1 LKSNVFR
8 TFRAI
13 CLFGLASPSVFAQS
27 VPAASPHPEPT
38 AQSKTLTRETV
49 AGYIAADQKIV
60 TPHGIEEIIPVKIN
74 GITQWLS
81 IRGKDTRNPV
91 LLYLHGGPGLAFLP
105 LAWTVARPWEDYFT
119 VVQWD
124 QRGAGKTYAAND
136 PAIVGPTMTIPQMTS
151 DAAEVVRYLQGHL
164 HKQKIFLVG
173 HSWGSILGVALAQ
186 QYPDWFYAYVGVGQY
201 VNSRR
206 SEEAGY
212 RFALEQARLHKN
224 VEAEKELLA
233 IAPYPG
239 DLDKLSFQ
247 QIGTERKWLT
257 FFGGVTAYRS
267 DQSFEE
273 GVGELSPAYSQH
285 ELDASDDA
293 AMFNVTH
300 LLRPM
305 LHVDYTAITD
315 FKCPVF
321 IFAGRHD
328 YATSH
333 DLAYNWFARLKAP
346 GKTFI
351 WFENSGH
358 LIPEE
363 EPGRFFYHLVA
374 DVRPLAVE
382 VGDAPSPDVM
392 VKGNGDN

>member
-1 LKSNVFR
+1 MKFEVFR
-8 TFRAI
+8 PFLAI
-13 CLFGLASPSVFAQS
+13 CLFGLAYPVLFAQS
-27 VPAASPHPEPT
+27 VPASFPGPDPT
-38 AQSKTLTRETV
+38 TQTKTLTRDTV

-60 TPHGIEEIIPVKIN
+60 TPDGIEETIPVKIN

-81 IRGKDTRNPV
+81 IRGTDTRNPV
-91 LLYLHGGPGLAFLP
+91 LLYLHGGPGNAFLP
-105 LAWTVARPWEDYFT
+105 VAWTVERPWEDYFT

-136 PAIVGPTMTIPQMTS
+136 PALVGPTMTIPQMTS
-151 DAAEVVRYLQGHL
+151 DATEVVRYLQAHL
-164 HKQKIFLVG
+164 HKKKIFLVG

-186 QYPDWFYAYVGVGQY
+186 QHPEWFYAYVGVGQY
-201 VNSRR
+201 VNSALN
-206 SEEAGY
+206 EDAGY

-224 VEAEKELLA
+224 AEAEKELLA
-233 IAPYPG
+233 ITPYPG

-267 DQSFEE
+267 DQSFED
-273 GVGELSPAYSQH
+273 GVGTLSPAYSQH

-293 AMFNVTH
+293 PAFSATH
-300 LLRPM
+300 LIRAL
-305 LHVDYTAITD
+305 LHVDYTATTD
-315 FKCPVF
+315 FKCRIF

-333 DLAYNWFARLKAP
+333 DLAYSWFTRLKAP
-346 GKTFI
+346 SKTFI

-382 VGDAPSPDVM
+382 AGDAPPSDVI
-392 VKGNGDN
+392 VKGGGN

>member
-1 LKSNVFR
+1 LNSKVFR
-8 TFRAI
+8 PFFAL
-13 CLFGLASPSVFAQS
+13 CLLSLTSPSAFAQS
-27 VPAASPHPEPT
+27 AAVPLPGLEPT
-38 AQSKTLTRETV
+38 TQSKTLTRDTV
-49 AGYIAADQKIV
+49 AGYIAADQRIV
-60 TPHGIEEIIPVKIN
+60 TPFGIEETIPVTIN
-74 GITQWLS
+74 GTTQWLS
-81 IRGKDTRNPV
+81 IRGKDKRNPV

-105 LAWTVARPWEDYFT
+105 LAWTVAHPWEDYFT

-124 QRGAGKTYAAND
+124 QRGAGKTYASND
-136 PAIVGPTMTIPQMTS
+136 PAIVGPTMTIPQIAS
-151 DAAEVVRYLQGHL
+151 DATEVVRYLQEHL
-164 HKQKIFLVG
+164 GKKKIFLVG
-173 HSWGSILGVALAQ
+173 HSWGTILGVALAQ
-186 QYPDWFYAYVGVGQY
+186 QHPEWFYAYIGVGQY

-212 RFALEQARLHKN
+212 IFAVEQARSHKN
-224 VEAEKELLA
+224 LEAEKELLL

-239 DLDKLSFQ
+239 DLNDLSLQ
-247 QIGTERKWLT
+247 KIGTERKWLT
-257 FFGGVTAYRS
+257 FFGGVSAYRS

-273 GVGELSPAYSQH
+273 GVGAISPAYSQH
-285 ELDASDDA
+285 ELDASDDGA
-293 AMFNVTH
+293 VFSATH

-305 LHVDYTAITD
+305 LQVDFTATTK
-315 FKCPVF
+315 FKCAIF

-333 DLAYNWFARLKAP
+333 EVAYRWSTQLKAP
-346 GKTFI
+346 SKTFI

-382 VGDAPSPDVM
+382 AGDAPPADLIVRGGG
-392 VKGNGDN
+392 K

>member
-1 LKSNVFR
+1 MHSLSR
-8 TFRAI
+8 PPASRAI
-13 CLFGLASPSVFAQS
+13 RNASETANTRDGDGLHRGGS
-27 VPAASPHPEPT
+27 
-38 AQSKTLTRETV
+38 
-49 AGYIAADQKIV
+49 KIV
-60 TPHGIEEIIPVKIN
+60 TPRGIEEMIPVKIN
-74 GITQWLS
+74 GTTQWLS

-124 QRGAGKTYAAND
+124 QRGAGKTYASND
-136 PAIVGPTMTIPQMTS
+136 PASVAPTMTIPQMTR
-151 DAAEVVRYLQGHL
+151 DAAEVVRYLQDHL
-164 HKQKIFLVG
+164 HKKKIFLIG

-186 QYPDWFYAYVGVGQY
+186 QHPEWFYGYVGVGQY
-201 VNSRR
+201 VNSRL

-212 RFALEQARLHKN
+212 SFALEQARVRN
-224 VEAEKELLA
+224 NSEAEKELLA

-239 DLDKLSFQ
+239 NLDKLSFQ

-257 FFGGVTAYRS
+257 FFGGVSAFRS
-267 DQSFEE
+267 DQSFED
-273 GVGELSPAYSQH
+273 GVGNLSPAYSQH
-285 ELDASDDA
+285 ELDASDEA
-293 AMFNVTH
+293 AVFSATH
-300 LLRPM
+300 LLRPI
-305 LHVDYTAITD
+305 LRVDFTATTD
-315 FKCPVF
+315 FKCPIF

-333 DLAYNWFARLKAP
+333 DVAFNWFQRLTAP
-346 GKTFI
+346 SKTFI

-374 DVRPLAVE
+374 DVRPLAVA
-382 VGDAPSPDVM
+382 VGDAPPTDLI
-392 VKGNGDN
+392 VKGSDK